1 MHFKHPFFLL
11 KNKVWNTGTDL
22 TPPLWKFQSFFN
34 PSLRHINSV
43 NMVGEYDICSIMH
56 YVNQF
61 IVPKKCE
68 TWNCA
73 DCPDCYY
80 CDIGLTRP
88 NFTEQDVQKINLYYG
103 CNEIGKLHYVTLPTD
118 GMWTVVAFT

>member
-1 MHFKHPFFLL
+1 MHAVGFYHEQNRPDRDEHIETTEYEKYH
-11 KNKVWNTGTDL
+11 KNL
-22 TPPLWKFQSFFN
+22 F
-34 PSLRHINSV
+34 
-43 NMVGEYDICSIMH
+43 NMVGEYDVCSLMH
-56 YVNQF
+56 YSGPS